1 MIKIEKLKS
10 GDFIIIELLGKE
22 VKVEVFSTGDNQFDK
37 NVVSLLLLFY
47 SMKLINLIYLQ
58 HLYINLAVM
67 NIYRFLVPVYL

>member
-58 HLYINLAVM
+58 HLYSNLAVR